1 MKKKCVLDKSEHTY
15 KRSDTQIKV
24 NNQKVLSD
32 VPERDNSVRRKV
44 KVFEESQKL
53 LMEKSTDKIAKI
65 EVHGKF
71 SKKTCPKSTLDKGE
85 GDSSFSTLMFEEK

>member
-1 MKKKCVLDKSEHTY
+1 MDPK
-15 KRSDTQIKV
+15 
-24 NNQKVLSD
+24 NQKVLSD

-44 KVFEESQKL
+44 KVFEESLNPALHRKL
-53 LMEKSTDKIAKI
+53 LVEKSTDKIAKI

-85 GDSSFSTLMFEEK
+85 GDSSSSTLMFEEK